1 MVNTSSSLFS
11 CLRSQSA
18 EGSDHLPED
27 LQLAAGLQ
35 SAGPRMS
42 LPVSLPYLC
51 TRRGR
56 PKPSSGGRDS
66 SPVAGTVAHRC
77 ISVIFEWKFYL
88 NTTWMQFGQER
99 KSGGLDQALYP
110 KADCAW
116 HGAAVPPNPRG
127 LRPALGSEWRS
138 LELSSAQPAHT
149 YMAGLAQ
156 TACLL
161 VPLRPAS
168 S

>member
-1 MVNTSSSLFS
+1 MGLGQRLEVPTSSKICVLCSLRSLSANSAILRPPGRWETPDRTSGPGVPAACFVLVNTRSSLLS

-42 LPVSLPYLC
+42 LPESLPYLC

-56 PKPSSGGRDS
+56 PEPSSGGRDS

-77 ISVIFEWKFYL
+77 ISVIFERKFYL
-88 NTTWMQFGQER
+88 NTTWIQFGQE
-99 KSGGLDQALYP
+99 
-110 KADCAW
+110 
-116 HGAAVPPNPRG
+116 
-127 LRPALGSEWRS
+127 GS
-138 LELSSAQPAHT
+138 L
-149 YMAGLAQ
+149 MG
-156 TACLL
+156 
-161 VPLRPAS
+161 
-168 S
+168 